1 MAMSAA
7 PSGATI
13 SQLSRNELESN
24 GYCVINDVI
33 DQAECDQLISQ
44 YKSWLEK
51 FEAPDWP
58 NHRRSIIYQYRI
70 GHFEATW
77 SARLKVKPVFSSLW
91 KTDKLLTSFDGVAVS
106 RPPEETDKVYDSG
119 QNWFHVDQKVSREG
133 LHCYQGALYL
143 EESTENDFCF
153 RVLKDSHKYHS
164 AFFDHY
170 KPARAKSLRSEFYK
184 LTTNQVSWYR
194 KRKCKEVKVAVPK
207 GGMVLWDSR
216 LIHDNVPP
224 VFNRPN
230 ADRWRFVVFVSMTP
244 AIWAAPRD
252 IALKQKAYKELSM
265 TNHWPSQSL
274 EIDESVKAPSHSGQH
289 MYCVNY
295 MPEVAKSEEAMR
307 LAGVLDY
314 DFENGQSNGPKL
326 KPVWNP
332 PRD

>member
-1 MAMSAA
+1 MAMAAA
-7 PSGATI
+7 PSGAI
-13 SQLSRNELESN
+13 SQVCRSELENN
-24 GYCVINDVI
+24 GYCVINDVVSHT
-33 DQAECDQLISQ
+33 DCDELISQ
-44 YKSWLEK
+44 YKSWLNT
-51 FEAPDWP
+51 FEDHDWP

-70 GHFEATW
+70 GHFGATW

-91 KTDKLLTSFDGVAVS
+91 KTDKLLTSFDSVAIS
-106 RPPEETDKVYDSG
+106 RPPEETDKVFDNG
-119 QNWFHVDQKVSREG
+119 QNWFHIDQKASREG

-153 RVLKDSHKYHS
+153 RALKDSHKYHNS
-164 AFFDHY
+164 FFDHY
-170 KPARAKSLRSEFYK
+170 KPARAKSLKSEFYK
-184 LTTNQVSWYR
+184 LTTNQVSWFR
-194 KRKCKEVKVAVPK
+194 KKKCKEVKVAVPK

-224 VFNRPN
+224 VANRPN

-252 IALKQKAYKELSM
+252 IALKRRAYSDMLM

-274 EIDESVKAPSHSGQH
+274 EIVQSLREPSHSGKP
-289 MYCVNY
+289 MDCIDN
-295 MPEVAKSEEAMR
+295 MPEVAQTEEAMR

-314 DFENGQSNGPKL
+314 DFENGKSNGPKL
-326 KPVWNP
+326 TPVWNP